1 MSVVNST
8 PLLLG
13 DDGYQIS
20 RSVRLRS
27 SASAYFNRTP
37 ASTGNRTTW
46 TWSGWVKRGAIGA
59 SGDLFG
65 YLAVGSQ
72 NNQHYL
78 GFSTDSLYFVY
89 YPNGANSLLT
99 TTQVFRDPSAWYHIV
114 AVWDTTNATATNRMR
129 LYVNGVQ
136 VTVFASANYPALNQA
151 GLVNVS
157 GNGVG
162 LGAAY
167 PTVASGHYFDG
178 YLTEVNFID
187 GQALT
192 PSSFGETN
200 AVTGVWQPKKYT
212 GTYGTNGF
220 YLNFADNSA
229 ATAAAIGAD
238 KSGNGNNWTP
248 NNISVTA
255 GATYDSMIDV
265 PTMWADGGNG
275 RGNYAVL
282 NPVDT
287 SGATLSNANL
297 QVVTSATAGNATRG
311 TMAVSSGKWYWEVT
325 PTAGTN
331 SAVMIGVADAGFSI
345 ASANY
350 QTANFW
356 GYYGFNG
363 NKYNANTATAYGA
376 SYAANDVIGVALD
389 MDAGTV
395 SFYKNNVSQGPAY
408 STLSGKTISP
418 SVDNGGAA
426 QTAIFN
432 FGQRPFAYTPP
443 TGFKALNTQNLP
455 DATIVK
461 GSTAFNIAL
470 DTGANIKTST
480 EALFGTNYL
489 EWIKDRANANNHQL
503 LDTVRGTTAVLQSNT
518 TAAETTYLAPAGS
531 SVGWAWKKGVT
542 QGFDIVTYTG
552 TGANRTVAHSLGVA
566 PKMVIV
572 KSRSQ
577 GGTTTY
583 SWAVWQTA
591 LAGAEYLLLNGT
603 AAKATAASVWN
614 STVPTS
620 SVFSL
625 GTDSIG
631 NGSTVTYVAYLFA
644 EVAGFS
650 KFGSYTGNGLA
661 DGPFVFCGFRPRFV
675 MFKRTDAVEG
685 WYMYDTARDTIN
697 AMRNELRAE
706 SSAAEAVF
714 SSRDFLSNGF
724 KVRTANGSVNASG
737 GTYIFM
743 AFAENP
749 FKYSLAR

>member
-255 GATYDSMIDV
+255 GATYDGMIDV
-265 PTMWADGGNG
+265 PTMYADGGNG

-282 NPVDT
+282 NPLNTTTTT
-287 SGATLSNANL
+287 SITGGNL
-297 QVVTSATAGNATRG
+297 NFASTGINGS
-311 TMAVSSGKWYWEVT
+311 VSSTLFLPNTGKFYFEGVYT
-325 PTAGTN
+325 TLVNNVGTTFFNAGLVQYRRNGAIFYNTQ
-331 SAVMIGVADAGFSI
+331 I
-345 ASANY
+345 A
-350 QTANFW
+350 TI
-356 GYYGFNG
+356 
-363 NKYNANTATAYGA
+363 ATWTI
-376 SYAANDVIGVALD
+376 NDVISLAADIDAATVAI
-389 MDAGTV
+389 
-395 SFYKNNVSQGPAY
+395 YKNNTLLYTVTGVSLENAVFGSY
-408 STLSGKTISP
+408 IESNGSSGWL
-418 SVDNGGAA
+418 
-426 QTAIFN
+426 N
-432 FGQRPFAYTPP
+432 FGQRPFTYTPP

-455 DATIVK
+455 DSTIPN
-461 GSTAFNIAL
+461 GANYMAAL
-470 DTGANIKTST
+470 LHTGNGAASQNVTGALFQPDFAWMKARSTIDSNILVDIVRGGNAGLKSDST
-480 EALFGTNYL
+480 NAEVTTGIVDAWLSNGITVNLNVNVSGRTYVDWLWKAGGAAVTNNAGS
-489 EWIKDRANANNHQL
+489 ISAQVSANA
-503 LDTVRGTTAVLQSNT
+503 
-518 TAAETTYLAPAGS
+518 
-531 SVGWAWKKGVT
+531 
-542 QGFDIVTYTG
+542 
-552 TGANRTVAHSLGVA
+552 
-566 PKMVIV
+566 
-572 KSRSQ
+572 
-577 GGTTTY
+577 
-583 SWAVWQTA
+583 
-591 LAGAEYLLLNGT
+591 
-603 AAKATAASVWN
+603 AASVSRSPRGRWF
-614 STVPTS
+614 S
-620 SVFSL
+620 SGL
-625 GTDSIG
+625 
-631 NGSTVTYVAYLFA
+631 AMAAAALFA
-644 EVAGFS
+644 LVLAGCGGGGDYCGAPS
-650 KFGSYTGNGLA
+650 AHHDSA
-661 DGPFVFCGFRPRFV
+661 DCHMHTPEKP
-675 MFKRTDAVEG
+675 
-685 WYMYDTARDTIN
+685 
-697 AMRNELRAE
+697 
-706 SSAAEAVF
+706 AAGD
-714 SSRDFLSNGF
+714 R
-724 KVRTANGSVNASG
+724 
-737 GTYIFM
+737 I
-743 AFAENP
+743 
-749 FKYSLAR
+749 